1 MKGGYAMALFESI
14 FDEAYDNA
22 KRDSDGETTRH
33 DSTPAAMKAKYKL
46 WREFAIIVRDLS
58 DDERGDV
65 ATSTVNV
72 MKSFTVMCAIGFRDM
87 ADKMLDTLEAL
98 DKGAVEDE

>member
-1 MKGGYAMALFESI
+1 MSLFESI
-14 FDEAYDNA
+14 FDEAYDDA
-22 KRDSDGETTRH
+22 KRDSNGETIRH
-33 DSTPAAMKAKYKL
+33 DITPAAMKAKDKL

-65 ATSTVNV
+65 ATSTVNI
-72 MKSFTVMCAIGFRDM
+72 MKSFTVMCAIGLRDM

-98 DKGAVEDE
+98 DKGAAKEE

>member
-1 MKGGYAMALFESI
+1 MALFESI
-14 FDEAYDNA
+14 FDEAYDDA
-22 KRDSDGETTRH
+22 KRDGGREMTHH
-33 DSTPAAMKAKYKL
+33 DSTPAAQKAKDKL

-65 ATSTVNV
+65 ATATVNI
-72 MKSFTVMCAIGFRDM
+72 MKSFTVMCAVGLRDM
-87 ADKMLDTLEAL
+87 ADQMLDTLEAL

>member
-1 MKGGYAMALFESI
+1 MALFESI
-14 FDEAYDNA
+14 YDEAYTEA
-22 KRDSDGETTRH
+22 MRDSGENKVRR
-33 DSTPAAMKAKYKL
+33 DSTPAAQKAKDKL
-46 WREFAIIVRDLS
+46 WREFAIIVRNLS

-72 MKSFTVMCAIGFRDM
+72 MKNFTVMCAIGFRDM

>member
-1 MKGGYAMALFESI
+1 MALFESI
-14 FDEAYDNA
+14 FDEAYDDA
-22 KRDSDGETTRH
+22 KRDSDGETIH
-33 DSTPAAMKAKYKL
+33 LDSTPAAQKAKNKL

-65 ATSTVNV
+65 ATATVNI
-72 MKSFTVMCAIGFRDM
+72 MKSFTVMCAVGLRDM
-87 ADKMLDTLEAL
+87 ADQMLDTLEAL

>member
-1 MKGGYAMALFESI
+1 MALFESI
-14 FDEAYDNA
+14 FDEAYDDA
-22 KRDSDGETTRH
+22 KRDSDGETIRH
-33 DSTPAAMKAKYKL
+33 DSTPAAQKAKNKL

-65 ATSTVNV
+65 ATATVNI
-72 MKSFTVMCAIGFRDM
+72 MKSFTVMCAVGLRDM
-87 ADKMLDTLEAL
+87 ADQMLDTLEAL

>member
-1 MKGGYAMALFESI
+1 MALFESI
-14 FDEAYDNA
+14 YDEAYTEA
-22 KRDSDGETTRH
+22 MRDSGENKVRR
-33 DSTPAAMKAKYKL
+33 DSTPAAQKAKDKL
-46 WREFAIIVRDLS
+46 WHEFAVIVRDLS

-65 ATSTVNV
+65 ATSTVSV
-72 MKSFTVMCAIGFRDM
+72 MKNFTVMCAIGFRDM

>member
-1 MKGGYAMALFESI
+1 MALFESI
-14 FDEAYDNA
+14 FDEAYDDA
-22 KRDSDGETTRH
+22 KRDSDGETIRH
-33 DSTPAAMKAKYKL
+33 DSTPAAMKAKDKL

-65 ATSTVNV
+65 ATSTVNI
-72 MKSFTVMCAIGFRDM
+72 MKSFTVMCAVGLRDM

>member
-1 MKGGYAMALFESI
+1 MALFESI
-14 FDEAYDNA
+14 YDEAYTEA
-22 KRDSDGETTRH
+22 MRDSGENKVRR
-33 DSTPAAMKAKYKL
+33 DSTPAAQKAKDKL

-72 MKSFTVMCAIGFRDM
+72 MKNFTVMCAIGFRDM